1 MKEVVTMVKGYIDDL
16 AHLLMSFVAIGAIS
30 EVIFGSGIFGVNVIG
45 NLTSIIN
52 KFGES
57 GFAGLVALL
66 VLVGLFRKQERN
78 SSVFLQ
84 LIQSK
89 KRGKCKSFPF
99 FVYVSLR
106 LDSNQRP
113 EHYKCPALPTELLRL
128 LTTFICNLIQQPVGE
143 SNSCCRNE
151 NPES

>member
-52 KFGES
+52 GFGES

-66 VLVGLFRKQERN
+66 VLVGLFRK
-78 SSVFLQ
+78 
-84 LIQSK
+84 
-89 KRGKCKSFPF
+89 
-99 FVYVSLR
+99 
-106 LDSNQRP
+106 
-113 EHYKCPALPTELLRL
+113 
-128 LTTFICNLIQQPVGE
+128 
-143 SNSCCRNE
+143 
-151 NPES
+151 